1 MSKLPT
7 VPQALI
13 SQLTDKQIQQQAV
26 QVAANKAA
34 AARILASIQM
44 QLDSQVVYVTKAVRS
59 YE

>member
-44 QLDSQVVYVTKAVRS
+44 QLDSQVVYVTKAVIS